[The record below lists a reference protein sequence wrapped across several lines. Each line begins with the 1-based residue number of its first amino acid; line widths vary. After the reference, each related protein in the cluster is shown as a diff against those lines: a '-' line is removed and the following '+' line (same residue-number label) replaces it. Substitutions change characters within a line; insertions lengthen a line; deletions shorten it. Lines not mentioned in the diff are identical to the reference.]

1 VPARTSAR
9 GRYGEQTSKR
19 ILVLESYIAMKYE
32 VIHLVD
38 GAAMFIVGARLVKD
52 EVFKPI
58 SFSASP
64 SCFRVV
70 RTKVA

>member
-1 VPARTSAR
+1 
-9 GRYGEQTSKR
+9 
-19 ILVLESYIAMKYE
+19 MKYE